1 MSDCILINPA
11 NSGLFTSLF
20 FTILA
25 SNNIF
30 AAVWNSVLLGYYS
43 ANLMFTLN
51 FLISLLPQLIFAV
64 LLKDPVYPSTY
75 VRPKASGRE
84 SFAIL
89 LSLFRDRQALSMYGL
104 FLNSALAGA
113 ILQGILIIF
122 YSMVLR
128 RETITE

>member
-1 MSDCILINPA
+1 MSDCILFNPA

-30 AAVWNSVLLGYYS
+30 ASVWNSVLLGYYS
-43 ANLMFTLN
+43 AKLMFILN
-51 FLISLLPQLIFAV
+51 FLISLVPQVIFSV
-64 LLKDPVYPSTY
+64 LLKDPIYSATY
-75 VRPKASGRE
+75 VRPKESGKE
-84 SFAIL
+84 SFSIL
-89 LSLFRDRQALSMYGL
+89 LALFKDRQALSMYGL
-104 FLNSALAGA
+104 FVNSALGGA

-128 RETITE
+128 RETINE